1 MGMKT
6 HLGEGKRVKLSF
18 SFMSTGSAEGQSW
31 CRGSMGWVPW
41 ASCSRTIGSVNH
53 RLNHGLV
60 LTAAKWFLPLFFT
73 TYGVFVWNAGSHAR
87 INGSVPVTSQHIT
100 EQLLPLSTNAFE
112 NGVNALQRAHMA
124 PRNGGF
130 PLPWLLSFRQQFL
143 ALLCKT
149 LPFLV
154 LFFLLFS
161 VYLPPC
167 FLTKSVSCLLLL
179 QLSTLLKFQLCVLQ
193 HVCTGF
199 IICSAASI

>member
-1 MGMKT
+1 MGQ
-6 HLGEGKRVKLSF
+6 L
-18 SFMSTGSAEGQSW
+18 QS
-31 CRGSMGWVPW
+31 
-41 ASCSRTIGSVNH
+41 NH
-53 RLNHGLV
+53 RLSEPQAQPWFGADCCKMVSAFV
-60 LTAAKWFLPLFFT
+60 LHDLWSV
-73 TYGVFVWNAGSHAR
+73 YVECR
-87 INGSVPVTSQHIT
+87 ITCTHQWSVPVTSQHVT

-112 NGVNALQRAHMA
+112 NGVNALQQAHMA

-143 ALLCKT
+143 ALLGKI

-167 FLTKSVSCLLLL
+167 FLTESVSCSLLL
-179 QLSTLLKFQLCVLQ
+179 QLPTLVKFQLRVLQ